1 MYTITLWQPWA
12 SLIADGVKQYET
24 RSWKPPWNLIGK
36 RIAIH
41 AAKRKITEQE
51 FYVDLEGKVRWEMY
65 FRYGLKWNKEIPYG
79 AIVATAELV
88 GFFQIEGYADKTQSQ
103 VVGLWEDRHVIGQ
116 RETINTDPF
125 GDYSPGR
132 YAWWLQSVIKLE
144 APVPA
149 QGKQGIWK
157 CDVE

>member
-24 RSWKPPWNLIGK
+24 RSWKPPWHLVGK

-65 FRYGLKWNKEIPYG
+65 FRYGHLNGTKKSPT
-79 AIVATAELV
+79 APVVATAE
-88 GFFQIEGYADKTQSQ
+88 
-103 VVGLWEDRHVIGQ
+103 IG
-116 RETINTDPF
+116 
-125 GDYSPGR
+125 
-132 YAWWLQSVIKLE
+132 
-144 APVPA
+144 
-149 QGKQGIWK
+149 GILARSK
-157 CDVE
+157 GMHS